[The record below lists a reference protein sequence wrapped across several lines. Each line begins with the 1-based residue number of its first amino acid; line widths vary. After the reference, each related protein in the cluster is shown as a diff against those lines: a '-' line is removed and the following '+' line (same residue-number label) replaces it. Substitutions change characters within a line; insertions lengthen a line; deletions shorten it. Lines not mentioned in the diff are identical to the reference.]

1 MRGQESGLKILAPAE
16 VREVPAA
23 APGLGSDAEDA
34 DTTSA
39 SANSTLLIDI
49 EIIEC
54 KLISDFNLALI
65 AKASTLD
72 LHRMHLET
80 RQVLRSRD
88 SKAY

>member
-16 VREVPAA
+16 VREVAAA

-34 DTTSA
+34 DTKSA

-49 EIIEC
+49 EC
-54 KLISDFNLALI
+54 KLILDFNLALI
-65 AKASTLD
+65 PKGSTLD
-72 LHRMHLET
+72 LHRMHLGT